1 MKYSSMR
8 SPTTN
13 ILEFQLKFTPAA
25 PAATTTTTAP
35 AAPTA
40 TTGADNTVP
49 AQTPKDPTISELME
63 KEKGINQIGN
73 KTNSSDLNYYN
84 SDKKN

>member
-1 MKYSSMR
+1 MKYSIMR

-13 ILEFQLKFTPAA
+13 ILEFQLKFTP
-25 PAATTTTTAP
+25 PATTTT
-35 AAPTA
+35 
-40 TTGADNTVP
+40 TVP

-73 KTNSSDLNYYN
+73 KTNNSDLNYYN